1 MKVES
6 KNPIPFL
13 THKKIFQGELTKLE
27 NISLYVFK
35 SGKFKETISESK
47 AKEIINFCNDKE
59 GKKEVKADAG
69 NHVTENKPKKRGRP
83 SLVNRIFN
91 K

>member
-13 THKKIFQGELTKLE
+13 THKKIFEGELTKLE
-27 NISLYVFK
+27 NKSLYVFK
-35 SGKFKETISESK
+35 SGNFKETISESK
-47 AKEIINFCNDKE
+47 AKEIINFCNAKE
-59 GKKEVKADAG
+59 EKKEVEKSD
-69 NHVTENKPKKRGRP
+69 TENKPKKRGRP

>member
-47 AKEIINFCNDKE
+47 AKEIINFCNAKE
-59 GKKEVKADAG
+59 GKKEVTENK
-69 NHVTENKPKKRGRP
+69 VSENKPKKRGRP
-83 SLVNRIFN
+83 SLVKRIFN